1 MFFLN
6 QRPIIILFDPGAS
19 HDFMSSTYA
28 KKVKLTLVA
37 SGAPYVISIPGGRVD
52 ADRIVQKVLFE
63 LSGRIFSTNLI
74 ILGGQGIDVTLGMSW
89 MKMHKAMLDIA
100 ARLVNPNLPMY
111 GKVILHFLAISRIK
125 TSLHHVVKNRIEDI
139 HII

>member
-1 MFFLN
+1 
-6 QRPIIILFDPGAS
+6 
-19 HDFMSSTYA
+19 
-28 KKVKLTLVA
+28 
-37 SGAPYVISIPGGRVD
+37 VD
-52 ADRIVQKVLFE
+52 ADWIVQKVLFE